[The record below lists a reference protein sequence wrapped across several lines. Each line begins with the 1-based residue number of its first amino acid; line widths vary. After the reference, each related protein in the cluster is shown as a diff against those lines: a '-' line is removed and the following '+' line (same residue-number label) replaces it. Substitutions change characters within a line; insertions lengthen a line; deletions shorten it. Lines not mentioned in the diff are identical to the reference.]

1 MKCPNCGAELP
12 DNAAFCFICGSKV
25 VRNPRPISFC
35 RECGSKLPEGAQF
48 CLNCGTPVDVIGA
61 NGAARSPMNQ
71 ADDQI
76 ENKPPII
83 NAPIQKDQQ
92 DQATVSPSTQDSQ
105 QKLPAGNQ
113 DETVELEQA
122 ENQAAAEAPES
133 LIVASNNATMG
144 SKIKTKCLNV
154 WQRQDL
160 LSKICIISAG
170 VSILLLLIGSIAG
183 NWFSILFSILQILL
197 SVIVIL
203 AHKGIIKDELRK
215 QKKTYLLI
223 LILLLVLNLISYSW
237 NSSRNSN
244 DAPIEKVQTND
255 VAIPGSASHY
265 KYKNYTDVENE
276 LKEAGFTNI
285 SHSIVYDVIVG
296 LFTSEGEV
304 ESVVIDG
311 QEDFSEGDIFAKD
324 AEIVITYHMG
334 YADDPERQIEATP
347 TPAPTEEVSE
357 QTEVPPTQTEL
368 PTEPVTDAPPEQTSE
383 PVAEP
388 NEEVSTEYKN
398 ALKTAQQYA
407 SLMHMSKQGIY
418 DQLTSEY
425 GENFPADAAQYA
437 LDNLEWDWNANALAT
452 AQSYSDTMHMSKRG
466 IYEQLISE
474 YGEQF
479 KEDEAQYAVDH
490 VNANWN
496 ENALATAKSYQETM
510 NMSKSAI
517 YEQLVSAYGE
527 AFTAE
532 EAQYAIDNLN

>member
-12 DNAAFCFICGSKV
+12 DNAAFCFICGSKI

-48 CLNCGTPVDVIGA
+48 CLNCGAPVAVIGA
-61 NGAARSPMNQ
+61 NGAAQPPMNQ
-71 ADDQI
+71 TDDQT

-83 NAPIQKDQQ
+83 NVSIQDQQ
-92 DQATVSPSTQDSQ
+92 DPSAVSSSTQDSQ
-105 QKLPAGNQ
+105 QKLPTGNQ
-113 DETVELEQA
+113 DGTTELDQAEEQA
-122 ENQAAAEAPES
+122 TTEVPGA
-133 LIVASNNATMG
+133 LIVAPNNATMG
-144 SKIKTKCLNV
+144 SKIKTKCLDV
-154 WQRQDL
+154 WQHQDL
-160 LSKICIISAG
+160 LCKICIISVG

-197 SVIVIL
+197 SVIIIL

-215 QKKTYLLI
+215 QKKTYFLI

-244 DAPIEKVQTND
+244 DAPVENVQTND

-265 KYKNYTDVENE
+265 KYKNYADVEKE

-324 AEIVITYHMG
+324 AEIIITYHMG

-357 QTEVPPTQTEL
+357 QPEVSPTQTEL
-368 PTEPVTDAPPEQTSE
+368 PAEPATDASPAQNSEPVT
-383 PVAEP
+383 EP
-388 NEEVSTEYKN
+388 NEAVSAEYKN

-407 SLMHMSKQGIY
+407 SFMHMSKQGIY

-452 AQSYSDTMHMSKRG
+452 AQSYSDTMQMSKRG

-474 YGEQF
+474 SGEQF

-517 YEQLVSAYGE
+517 YEQLVSEYGE